1 MKKSGGGRG
10 KAQCSNAVVAERV
23 LKLLSMLLD
32 HVTALAPT
40 ATADKAEERE
50 AEGKD
55 DECKRGA
62 ELDKERR
69 EMCSWILFGCKF
81 VSSTLQVVVI
91 PEDKVRTLL
100 SALTQLEQ
108 EA

>member
-40 ATADKAEERE
+40 ATADKAEEGE
-50 AEGKD
+50 AEGD
-55 DECKRGA
+55 DEGKRAA

-100 SALTQLEQ
+100 FALTQLEQ
-108 EA
+108 DA